1 MKSPKSFMKIVI
13 LVGSCLLLS
22 AVLSPCLGAQDSP
35 WMIRARALSVI
46 PDDSSS
52 QITVIGGEADVDEAY
67 TPDLD
72 LSYFFTDNIAA
83 ELVFFA
89 YSRHDV
95 KAKDTAVGD
104 IDLGSLDLLPPTLTA
119 QYHFMPRQTFRP
131 YVGAG
136 LSYVLIPNEDSGAAT
151 AVRYD
156 DGVIGFALQAGLDY
170 FFNDHWCLNLDVKK
184 VWVSVDVEVD
194 ALGTTVKTS
203 VDVDPWLLGIGVGF
217 RF

>member
-1 MKSPKSFMKIVI
+1 MESSKRLMKIGV
-13 LVGSCLLLS
+13 LVGSWLLLT
-22 AVLSPCLGAQDSP
+22 ATWSPALAAGDSP
-35 WMIRARALSVI
+35 WMIRARALAVI

-52 QITVIGGEADVDEAY
+52 SITVIGGEADVEEAY

-72 LSYFFTDNIAA
+72 LTYFFTDNIAA

-95 KAKDTAVGD
+95 KAKNTAVGD

-119 QYHFMPRQTFRP
+119 QYHFMPEKTFSP

-136 LSYVLIPNEDSGAAT
+136 LSYVLIPDDDPGAAT

-156 DGVIGFALQAGLDY
+156 DGVIGFGLQAGLDY
-170 FFNDHWCLNLDVKK
+170 FFNDHWCLTFDVKK
-184 VWVSVDVEVD
+184 VWVQVDVEVD
-194 ALGTTVKTS
+194 ALGTTVRTS
-203 VDVDPWLLGIGVGF
+203 VDVDPWLVGIGIGY

>member
-1 MKSPKSFMKIVI
+1 MKWTKRLMKIGF

-22 AVLSPCLGAQDSP
+22 TILSPCMAAEGSP
-35 WMIRARALSVI
+35 WMIRARALGVV

-72 LSYFFTDNIAA
+72 LTYFFTDNIAA

-95 KAKDTAVGD
+95 TAKNTAAGD

-119 QYHFMPRQTFRP
+119 QYHFMPKKSFSP

-136 LSYVLIPNEDSGAAT
+136 LTYVLIPNQDSGAAT

-156 DGVIGFALQAGLDY
+156 DGVVGLALQAGLDY
-170 FFNDHWCLNLDVKK
+170 FFNEHWCLNFDVKK
-184 VWVSVDVEVD
+184 VWVGVDVEVD

-203 VDVDPWLLGIGVGF
+203 VDVDPWLFGIGVGY

>member
-1 MKSPKSFMKIVI
+1 MGLLRNAMKTGVM
-13 LVGSCLLLS
+13 VGCCLLLS
-22 AVLSPCLGAQDSP
+22 VTLSPCLAAEGSP
-35 WMIRARALSVI
+35 WMIRARALGVI

-72 LSYFFTDNIAA
+72 LTYFFTDNIAA
-83 ELVFFA
+83 ELLYFA

-95 KAKDTAVGD
+95 TAKNTAVGD

-119 QYHFMPRQTFRP
+119 QYHFMPNKTFSP

-136 LSYVLIPNEDSGAAT
+136 LTYVLIPNEDSGAAT

-156 DGVIGFALQAGLDY
+156 DGVIGLAFQAGLDY
-170 FFNDHWCLNLDVKK
+170 FFDEHWCLNFDVKK

-203 VDVDPWLLGIGVGF
+203 VDVDPWLVGVGVGY

>member
-1 MKSPKSFMKIVI
+1 MGLQKRLRKIGLLI
-13 LVGSCLLLS
+13 GCCLLLGS
-22 AVLSPCLGAQDSP
+22 VLPPCLAAESSP
-35 WMIRARALSVI
+35 WLLRARILGVI

-52 QITVIGGEADVDEAY
+52 QITVIGGEADVDEAF

-72 LSYFFTDNIAA
+72 ISYFFTDNIAA

-95 KAKDTAVGD
+95 KAKNTAVGD

-119 QYHFMPRQTFRP
+119 QYHFMPHQSFRP
-131 YVGAG
+131 YLGAG
-136 LSYVLIPNEDSGAAT
+136 LSYVLIPDEDPGDAT

-156 DGVIGFALQAGLDY
+156 DGVLGFALQAGFDY
-170 FFNDHWCLNLDVKK
+170 FFNDHWCLNFDVKR
-184 VWVSVDVEVD
+184 VWVDVDVEVH
-194 ALGTTVKTS
+194 ALGTTVRTS
-203 VDVDPWLLGIGVGF
+203 VDVDPWLIGMGVGY

>member
-1 MKSPKSFMKIVI
+1 MKLSMSLMKIGM
-13 LVGSCLLLS
+13 LAGFCLLLNT
-22 AVLSPCLGAQDSP
+22 ALSPCLSAENSP
-35 WMIRARALSVI
+35 WMIRARALAVV

-52 QITVIGGEADVDEAY
+52 QITVIGGEVDVDEAY

-72 LSYFFTDNIAA
+72 LSYFFTDNMAV

-95 KAKDTAVGD
+95 TAKNTAVGD

-119 QYHFMPRQTFRP
+119 QYHFMPQKTFSP

-136 LSYVLIPNEDSGAAT
+136 LTYVLIPNEDSGAAT

-156 DGVIGFALQAGLDY
+156 DGVVGFALQAGFDY
-170 FFNDHWCLNLDVKK
+170 FFDEHWCLNFDVKK
-184 VWVSVDVEVD
+184 VWVGVDVEVD
-194 ALGTTVKTS
+194 ALGTTVTTS
-203 VDVDPWLLGIGVGF
+203 VDVDPWLFGVGVGY

>member
-1 MKSPKSFMKIVI
+1 MKFLRSLMKIGM
-13 LVGSCLLLS
+13 LVGCCLQLG
-22 AVLSPCLGAQDSP
+22 AALSPCMASDGSP

-52 QITVIGGEADVDEAY
+52 QITVIGGEADVEEAY

-72 LSYFFTDNIAA
+72 LTYFFTDNIAA

-170 FFNDHWCLNLDVKK
+170 FFNDHWCLNFDVKK

-203 VDVDPWLLGIGVGF
+203 VDVDPWLLGIGVGY

>member
-1 MKSPKSFMKIVI
+1 MEWPKSLMKIGM
-13 LVGSCLLLS
+13 LVGCCLFLC
-22 AVLSPCLGAQDSP
+22 AAWNPCLAAGKSP
-35 WMIRARALSVI
+35 WMLRARALEVL

-95 KAKDTAVGD
+95 KAKNTAVGD

-119 QYHFMPRQTFRP
+119 QYHFMPEKTFSP

-136 LSYVLIPNEDSGAAT
+136 LSYVLIPDDDPGAAT
-151 AVRYD
+151 AARYD
-156 DGVIGFALQAGLDY
+156 DGVVGFALQAGFDY
-170 FFNDHWCLNLDVKK
+170 FLNEHWCLNFDVKR
-184 VWVSVDVEVD
+184 VWVEVDVEVD
-194 ALGTTVKTS
+194 ALGTTVKTT
-203 VDVDPWLLGIGVGF
+203 VDVDPWLFGIGVGY

>member
-1 MKSPKSFMKIVI
+1 MKSSKRLMKIGI
-13 LVGSCLLLS
+13 LVGGCLLLTAIWS
-22 AVLSPCLGAQDSP
+22 PVLAAGGSP
-35 WMIRARALSVI
+35 WMIRARALGVI

-52 QITVIGGEADVDEAY
+52 PITVIGGEADVEEAY

-72 LSYFFTDNIAA
+72 LTYFFTDNIAA

-95 KAKDTAVGD
+95 KAKNTAVGD

-119 QYHFMPRQTFRP
+119 QYHFMPDETFSP
-131 YVGAG
+131 YIGAG
-136 LSYVLIPNEDSGAAT
+136 LTYVLIPNEDSGAAT

-156 DGVIGFALQAGLDY
+156 DGVIGFTLQAGLDY
-170 FFNDHWCLNLDVKK
+170 FFNDHWCLNFDVKK
-184 VWVSVDVEVD
+184 VWVQVDVEVD

-203 VDVDPWLLGIGVGF
+203 VDVDPWLVGIGVGY

>member
-1 MKSPKSFMKIVI
+1 MKSPKRLTGIGI
-13 LVGSCLLLS
+13 LVGSCLLLT
-22 AVLSPCLGAQDSP
+22 AALSPALAAGDSP
-35 WMIRARALSVI
+35 WMIRARALGVF
-46 PDDSSS
+46 PEDSSS
-52 QITVIGGEADVDEAY
+52 QITVIGGEADVEEAY

-95 KAKDTAVGD
+95 TAKNTAVGD

-119 QYHFMPRQTFRP
+119 QYHFVPQEAFSP
-131 YVGAG
+131 YIGAG
-136 LSYVLIPNEDSGAAT
+136 LTYVLIPNEDSGAAT

-170 FFNDHWCLNLDVKK
+170 FFNDHWCLNFDVKK
-184 VWVSVDVEVD
+184 VWVQVDVEVD

-203 VDVDPWLLGIGVGF
+203 VDVDPWLVGIGVGY

>member
-1 MKSPKSFMKIVI
+1 MKSPKRLMKIGI
-13 LVGSCLLLS
+13 LAGCCLLLS
-22 AVLSPCLGAQDSP
+22 TTLSPCMAGENSP
-35 WMIRARALSVI
+35 WMIRARALGVI

-52 QITVIGGEADVDEAY
+52 PITVIGGEADVDEAY

-72 LSYFFTDNIAA
+72 LTYFFTDHIAA

-95 KAKDTAVGD
+95 KAKNTAVGE

-119 QYHFMPRQTFRP
+119 QYHFMPRKTFSP

-136 LSYVLIPNEDSGAAT
+136 LTYVLIPNQDSGAAT

-156 DGVIGFALQAGLDY
+156 DGVVGFTLQAGLDY
-170 FFNDHWCLNLDVKK
+170 FLNEHWCLNFDVKK
-184 VWVSVDVEVD
+184 VWVGVDVEVD

-203 VDVDPWLLGIGVGF
+203 VDVDPWLFGIGVGY